1 MFVLLFAHFIV
12 AIAALTFLQT
22 RPRVSAVLG
31 IGVFVATMIATL
43 QWGTTPNGA
52 AVRTEKWEWLGELGL
67 SSVTKIAVVVAFQFI
82 TVPIGAHMLSR
93 AITQDGTTETS
104 E

>member
-1 MFVLLFAHFIV
+1 MNTARDVVSILFFLVGVSMAV
-12 AIAALTFLQT
+12 IAAIGLHRLQHT
-22 RPRVSAVLG
+22 TSRMHA
-31 IGVFVATMIATL
+31 ATKPATL
-43 QWGTTPNGA
+43 GVLCCAVGA
-52 AVRTEKWEWLGELGL
+52 AVQMDSL

>member
-1 MFVLLFAHFIV
+1 MNTARDVVSIV
-12 AIAALTFLQT
+12 FFLVGVSMALIAAVGLHRLQHT
-22 RPRVSAVLG
+22 TSRMHA
-31 IGVFVATMIATL
+31 ATKPATL
-43 QWGTTPNGA
+43 GVLCCAVGA
-52 AVRTEKWEWLGELGL
+52 AVQMDNL
-67 SSVTKIAVVVAFQFI
+67 SSITKIAVVVAFQFI